1 LPTVFLVRHG
11 QASFGSDDYDVLSAL
26 GEQQSK
32 VLGDELRRRD
42 VRVDRVW
49 SGTLRRQRATAV
61 ACLAAADLD
70 LEITQDRRWNEY
82 DLDPLL
88 EHYLAEL
95 NIPPAAAAASPR
107 EFQQLLE
114 RAMIAWSEDGASVG
128 TAGTWA
134 DFCSAPWEALAEVFH
149 SLGSG
154 GTALV
159 FTSGGVVSA
168 ICASLLGLA
177 PRAFLAVNRTIVNAS
192 LTKVVSGRSGISL
205 VSLNEHGHFEG
216 ANRELLSYR

>member
-11 QASFGSDDYDVLSAL
+11 QASFGSDDYDVLSAM

-32 VLGDELRRRD
+32 VLGGELRRRD
-42 VRVDRVW
+42 IRVDQVW

-70 LEITQDRRWNEY
+70 LEIREDRRWNEY

-95 NIPPAAAAASPR
+95 NVDPATAAASPR
-107 EFQQLLE
+107 EFQRLLE
-114 RAMIAWSEDGASVG
+114 RAMLAWSADGASVG
-128 TAGTWA
+128 TSGTWVQ
-134 DFCSAPWEALAEVFH
+134 FCSGPCEALAEVFG

-168 ICASLLGLA
+168 ICASVLGLT
-177 PRAFLAVNRTIVNAS
+177 PEAFLAVNRTMVNAS
-192 LTKVVSGRSGISL
+192 LTKVVSGRSGTSL